1 MHMPPDPKGQIILA
15 CLPSLHQELWKRL
28 APASWPLPLSL
39 LPCGTAL
46 VGGAVRDGLLGRLGE
61 IPDLDL
67 VVPGDGVALAR
78 QLAQVLG
85 GTAVELDRE
94 RAIGRLVLKGW
105 TIDLARQ
112 EGGCLTADLSRRDY
126 TVNAMA
132 LRLPIGQEALALVD
146 PLQGLGDLQRRE
158 LRAIAEANL
167 LDDPLRLLRG
177 IRLAVELGFSLSEQ
191 TWQWIVSH
199 RARLASVAGERV
211 LAELL
216 RLAGSVDGAR
226 GGELLQRSGLL
237 ESWAPQPA
245 GERQPCTVTAHLTL
259 EQARLRG
266 LTDEEAEAALP
277 LARLAA
283 LLDEKALSSMHA
295 SNRLRRRCRQLRR
308 WRQRLMS
315 PGLPQPERGFAGLPE
330 AEQLEL
336 HRQLA
341 EDLPA
346 LLLELPVAV
355 AEVALPRWRDP
366 GDPLFHPRPP
376 LDGQD
381 LQKHLG
387 LRPGPRLGLLL
398 DHLTAARAF
407 GRLPREDPSHE
418 TALKAAQ
425 DWLDATGGPCHD

>member
-15 CLPSLHQELWKRL
+15 CLSSLHQELWKRL

-61 IPDLDL
+61 RPDLDL

-78 QLAQVLG
+78 QLAQELG
-85 GTAVELDRE
+85 GTVVELDRE

-105 TIDLARQ
+105 TMDLARQ

-146 PLQGLGDLQRRE
+146 PLHGLGDLQRRE

-177 IRLAVELGFSLSEQ
+177 IRLAGELGFSLTEQ
-191 TWQWIVSH
+191 TWEWIVRH
-199 RARLASVAGERV
+199 RACLASVAGERV

-216 RLAGSVDGAR
+216 RLVGSVD
-226 GGELLQRSGLL
+226 GELLQRSGLL

-245 GERQPCTVTAHLTL
+245 GERQPCAVTAHLTL

-277 LARLAA
+277 LARLSA

-308 WRQRLMS
+308 WRQRLTS
-315 PGLPQPERGFAGLPE
+315 RGLPLRQRGFAGLPE

-346 LLLELPVAV
+346 LLLDLPVAV
-355 AEVALPRWRDP
+355 AEVALPRWRDA

-407 GRLPREDPSHE
+407 GRLPREDPSQE